1 MCLHGRRARTH
12 TPPLKT
18 RTATLAMGLRS
29 PSCLLLLLVLL
40 MPAAL
45 AAAACTNT
53 DPCTKQPDC
62 DGCDPNDLVPD
73 PENCR
78 GYYLCLTSGPS
89 SLPFDCP
96 AGQVFDATSHTCVV
110 GDECDEC
117 TVEPPTGSCSFE
129 CPETGSRLISSFT
142 DCHSYYECDGGK
154 VTGSGT
160 CDASKFFFNGEEC
173 QTDERLCCH
182 CHPYCTEADAAGTF
196 VADPLDCR
204 SYYFCTDASAVP
216 TRHGT
221 CPDGEHFDYLLQ
233 GCSPAAAC
241 ATRLSCLN
249 VVGADGCIDP
259 FTCVSVGYFAR
270 CPNQCTADYYHC
282 TAATGT
288 YQDVESCAVGTVF
301 HPDNHNCVP
310 LANCPY

>member
-1 MCLHGRRARTH
+1 MHCTH
-12 TPPLKT
+12 THIPPLKT
-18 RTATLAMGLRS
+18 RTACHIHAMGLRS
-29 PSCLLLLLVLL
+29 PSCLLLLLVFLV
-40 MPAAL
+40 PAAL
-45 AAAACTNT
+45 VAAVCTNT
-53 DPCTKQPDC
+53 DPCIGQPNC
-62 DGCDPNDLVPD
+62 AGCDAGTLVPD

-78 GYYLCLTSGPS
+78 SYYICIDDARPS
-89 SLPFDCP
+89 LAFDCP
-96 AGQVFDATSHTCVV
+96 DGQVFNAASHACEK
-110 GDECDEC
+110 GDECEEC
-117 TVEPPTGSCSFE
+117 PVVPPTGSCSYE
-129 CPETGSRLISSFT
+129 CPVTGSGLISSIT
-142 DCHSYYECDGGK
+142 DCHSYYECKEGK

-160 CDASKFFFNGEEC
+160 CDASKPFFNGEEC
-173 QTDERLCCH
+173 QTDVRLCCH
-182 CHPYCTEADAAGTF
+182 CHPYCTEADALGT
-196 VADPLDCR
+196 VVEDPLDCR
-204 SYYFCTDASAVP
+204 SYYLCIDPSAVP
-216 TRHGT
+216 TTHGT

-288 YQDVESCAVGTVF
+288 YQGVESCAGGTVF
-301 HPDNHNCVP
+301 HPDYHNCVP